1 MESLITYYCPLERC
15 RFVNKQK
22 GRCTLGIV
30 DKYGRL
36 CCPNMEEYNKAQRAR
51 KINKILEG
59 KDVY

>member
-1 MESLITYYCPLERC
+1 MITYYCPLEHC

-36 CCPNMEEYNKAQRAR
+36 CCPNIDEYKKAS
-51 KINKILEG
+51 KIKKLEDLANG
-59 KDVY
+59 RERC